1 MSQTGTTEAA
11 PTQHR
16 SAILDLGA
24 HARLWVVAAL
34 ALTLDLWSKSWA
46 FRVLGPTEVREMIP
60 SVLTFRRSLNAGAL
74 FGIGQGMVPVFIVA
88 SFVALGFVIYLFASS
103 EVHRRSLH
111 VALSFVLAGTLGNLH
126 DRTMITADRVTVR
139 ASASAPS
146 WSFIGKL
153 VNDDGQSEYIKIGA
167 GPDGADPRPFRRG
180 QVDIARV
187 GVVRDF
193 IKIEPKVFGQD
204 IWPWVFNVADSLLV
218 CGVAILMLN
227 FWLERKQVAMT
238 STDADAEAETA

>member
-1 MSQTGTTEAA
+1 MSHSGTTEAT
-11 PTQHR
+11 PPQHR

-46 FRVLGPTEVREMIP
+46 FRVLGPTEVRDIIP

-103 EVHRRSLH
+103 DVNRRSLH

-126 DRTMITADRVTVR
+126 DRTMITADRVVTR
-139 ASASAPS
+139 ASTSMRS
-146 WSFIGKL
+146 RSFIGKV
-153 VNDDGQSEYIKIGA
+153 VNDDGKTDYIKIGA
-167 GPDGADPRPFRRG
+167 GPDGAEPRLYPRD
-180 QVDIARV
+180 QVDITRV

-193 IKIEPKVFGQD
+193 IKIEPKLFGRD
-204 IWPWVFNVADSLLV
+204 VWPWIFNVADSLLV

-227 FWLERKQVAMT
+227 FWLERKQVVARP
-238 STDADAEAETA
+238 TDTEAEMA

>member
-1 MSQTGTTEAA
+1 MSHSGTTVAA

-46 FRVLGPTEVREMIP
+46 FRVLGPTDVREVIP

-103 EVHRRSLH
+103 DVHRRSLH

-126 DRTMITADRVTVR
+126 DRTVIVADRVVVL
-139 ASASAPS
+139 ASASRPA
-146 WSFIGKL
+146 WSFIGKV
-153 VNDDGQSEYIKIGA
+153 VNDDGQSKYIKIGA
-167 GPDGADPRPFRRG
+167 GPDGANPTSFARDR
-180 QVDIARV
+180 VDITRV

-193 IKIEPKVFGQD
+193 IKIEPQVLGRD
-204 IWPWVFNVADSLLV
+204 VWPWVFNVADSLLV
-218 CGVAILMLN
+218 CGVAILMMN
-227 FWLERKQVAMT
+227 FWLERKQVAAT
-238 STDADAEAETA
+238 PTDSEAEAGMA